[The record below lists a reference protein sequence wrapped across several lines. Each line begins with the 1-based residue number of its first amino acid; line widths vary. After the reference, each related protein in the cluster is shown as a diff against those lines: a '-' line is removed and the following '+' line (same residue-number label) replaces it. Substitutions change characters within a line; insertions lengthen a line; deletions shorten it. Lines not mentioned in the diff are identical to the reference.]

1 MARNRWPDELDWTPT
16 VIAQRPQP
24 TGAAGL
30 RLSPSLFAC
39 ARPPRPGFD
48 NTTGSAVYYVLYV
61 LLLYYVL
68 IQIIHACWQPVAL
81 GAPTSTGRRLQQYL
95 LRANSSFL
103 WNQDI
108 IHGILTVSVPILP
121 FWGQDIMA

>member
-1 MARNRWPDELDWTPT
+1 M
-16 VIAQRPQP
+16 
-24 TGAAGL
+24 
-30 RLSPSLFAC
+30 
-39 ARPPRPGFD
+39 
-48 NTTGSAVYYVLYV
+48 YYVLYV

-121 FWGQDIMA
+121 FWGQDIMAYLSVPILPSWGQDITAYLSVPIPPLKNAFVTTCAGSYYCIIFQRAVYYVL